1 MAVGCRTINPRCLKA
16 PIDVLV
22 KRARPLF
29 RNRRVRLSEETL
41 DSGHAISLS
50 LRTMTEGKVLAYSE
64 INEAIVFSAVPA
76 LLRRRPIAA
85 AFQFVEVVGV
95 KRTES
100 LLSAR
105 ITRSP

>member
-64 INEAIVFSAVPA
+64 INEAIVFPAVPVLLGLHAIAGA
-76 LLRRRPIAA
+76 L
-85 AFQFVEVVGV
+85 QFVEPAGIAVD
-95 KRTES
+95 
-100 LLSAR
+100 
-105 ITRSP
+105 